1 MGVGL
6 RHPHQLQPSPVR
18 QPVQIKNNLEMDAI
32 RKKMQ
37 SLKAETE
44 QLYATIASFEDATR
58 EATARADQADCDIRD
73 LGKKVQNLEMGYDET
88 NDKLTKATESLEEAD
103 KQYKEVEADVA
114 ALTRRIMLMEEEDKK
129 AADTLCNTVT
139 KLAITSKNADQILK
153 AVKVVENTC
162 LNNEVTIEEL
172 DKNLRSTI
180 KMAVDNEQK
189 LDELSRKLGVQ
200 ESELKRGLERAELA
214 EKNLKGIEE
223 ELETV
228 GENMKQL
235 EKSAEKALEREEKLV
250 EKILSLQN
258 KYKVTEARF
267 EYGEMNITKLNQR
280 IDDIEDEI
288 YREKLKIKKC
298 SDELND
304 TFDDMISNY

>member
-1 MGVGL
+1 
-6 RHPHQLQPSPVR
+6 
-18 QPVQIKNNLEMDAI
+18 MDAI

-37 SLKAETE
+37 SLKSETDG
-44 QLYATIASFEDATR
+44 LYNTIAGFEEATR
-58 EATARADQADCDIRD
+58 EAAARADQADCDIRD
-73 LGKKVQNLEMGYDET
+73 YGKKVQQLEIGFDET
-88 NDKLTKATESLEEAD
+88 NDKLTKATESLEEAE
-103 KQYKEVEADVA
+103 KQFKEVESDVS

-129 AADTLCNTVT
+129 AAEQLCATVT
-139 KLAITSKNADQILK
+139 KLAMTSKAADNVLK
-153 AVKVVENTC
+153 TIKVVENTC

-172 DKNLRSTI
+172 DKNLRATV
-180 KMAVDNEQK
+180 KMASDNEQK

-200 ESELKRGLERAELA
+200 EAELKRAVERAEMA
-214 EKNLKGIEE
+214 EAKLKGIEE

-228 GENMKQL
+228 GDNMKQL

-250 EKILSLQN
+250 EKIYNLQS
-258 KYKVTEARF
+258 KYKTTEARF

-298 SDELND
+298 SDELDD
-304 TFDDMISNY
+304 TFDDMIANY

>member
-1 MGVGL
+1 
-6 RHPHQLQPSPVR
+6 
-18 QPVQIKNNLEMDAI
+18 MDAI

-37 SLKAETE
+37 SLKGETDG
-44 QLYATIASFEDATR
+44 LYSTIRGFEDATK

-73 LGKKVQNLEMGYDET
+73 YGKKVQSLEIGYDET

-103 KQYKEVEADVA
+103 KQFKEVEGDVA

-129 AADTLCNTVT
+129 SADTLCNTIT
-139 KLAITSKNADQILK
+139 KLALTSKSADNVLK
-153 AVKVVENTC
+153 AVKVVESTC
-162 LNNEVTIEEL
+162 MNNEVTIEEL
-172 DKNLRSTI
+172 DKNLRATI

-200 ESELKRGLERAELA
+200 EAELKRGLERAELA

-250 EKILSLQN
+250 EKILNLQN
-258 KYKVTEARF
+258 KYKTTEARF

-288 YREKLKIKKC
+288 YREKLKVKKC
-298 SDELND
+298 SDELDD
-304 TFDDMISNY
+304 TFDDMITNY